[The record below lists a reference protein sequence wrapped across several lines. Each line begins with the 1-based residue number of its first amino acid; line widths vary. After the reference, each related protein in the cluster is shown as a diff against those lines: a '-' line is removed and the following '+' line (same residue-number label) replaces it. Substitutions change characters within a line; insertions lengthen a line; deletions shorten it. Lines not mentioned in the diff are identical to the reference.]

1 VPELRKTE
9 TPQQQFL
16 FGRMLQDSQGTI
28 NMDYKRFKAL
38 KDAIE
43 PNQKQLAPFREEL
56 AEALK
61 AYTGPHYGKQP
72 SDDRPI
78 NMLQLSVESL
88 LQQLSSRAPQALCV
102 THREELKSAAIEME
116 LALNLALKKMKFEQ
130 EHRLWVLSA
139 IFLVG
144 IMEVGLDIVSSPEID
159 GEILPITEV
168 FCEAIMFDDFIFDA
182 TATKWNRRQVSFW
195 GHKYRMSL
203 AEARKEPS
211 FNKEAREQLAA
222 ADKPDSSKD
231 GTSRISKPDGNTQ
244 GDQFTEMCEI
254 WQIFVPEENEVVTFS
269 VDGGDKPLKTVEWHG
284 PKHGPYHMIGF
295 NPVLNNIIPL
305 APVANWIALD
315 DLENKLYSKLGE
327 QASRQKT
334 IGITDLQG
342 VTDGQTIIK
351 TSDGDVIAVGNP
363 NAFKEASFGGVN
375 QQTLGFALNVKSM
388 ADFVMGN
395 LSQQAGLGSSAST
408 LGQEQ
413 LIKQAANVRI
423 SSMQGVLLTATEG
436 ILQDVAFYLHHHP
449 TQEFDL
455 TREIPGTDMKLP
467 IKWPRRDNGFGDE
480 MDVRTGEYEEYMFS
494 IEPYSMVS
502 VSPGQR
508 AEMLR
513 SIWSQDILPAI
524 QLGIQPDV
532 YKYLAK
538 LGKYLDL
545 PELAEIVPMVQE
557 SMSPPERIGGGS
569 SAKAGKPNGQ
579 YTRENV
585 SKGMTPQAEEQ
596 QQAMMLL
603 SGKTE

>member
-1 VPELRKTE
+1 
-9 TPQQQFL
+9 
-16 FGRMLQDSQGTI
+16 
-28 NMDYKRFKAL
+28 MDYKRFKAL
-38 KDAIE
+38 KNAIE
-43 PNQKQLAPFREEL
+43 PSQKQLEPFREEL
-56 AEALK
+56 ADALK
-61 AYTGPHYGKQP
+61 AYTGPHYGKQAT
-72 SDDRPI
+72 DDRPI

-88 LQQLSSRAPQALCV
+88 LQQLSSRAPQALCF
-102 THREELKSAAIEME
+102 TPRPELQSSAIELE

-144 IMEVGLDIVSSPEID
+144 IMEVGLDIIASPEID
-159 GEILPITEV
+159 GEDLPITEV
-168 FCEAIMFDDFIFDA
+168 FCEAIMFDDFVFDT

-203 AEARKEPS
+203 EEAKKDKRFDKEARK
-211 FNKEAREQLAA
+211 QLKAIE
-222 ADKPDSSKD
+222 KPDSKD
-231 GTSRISKPDGNTQ
+231 GMSKISKPNGN
-244 GDQFTEMCEI
+244 DNAEPFTEMCEI
-254 WQIFVPEENEVVTFS
+254 WQIFVPEENEVITFS
-269 VDGGDKPLKTVEWHG
+269 VDGGDKPLKTVQWKG
-284 PKHGPYHMIGF
+284 PKHGPYHMVGF

-315 DLENKLYSKLGE
+315 DLENKLYTKLGE

-395 LSQQAGLGSSAST
+395 LSAQMGLGASANT

-413 LIKQAANVRI
+413 MIKQASNIRI
-423 SSMQGVLLTATEG
+423 ASMQGVLLSATEA
-436 ILQDVAFYLHHHP
+436 ILEDVAFYLHHHP

-455 TREIPGTDMKLP
+455 TREIPGTDIKLP

-480 MDVRTGEYEEYMFS
+480 VDVRIGEYEEYAIS
-494 IEPYSMVS
+494 IEPYSMQEI
-502 VSPGQR
+502 SPGQR
-508 AEMLR
+508 AQLLQA
-513 SIWSQDILPAI
+513 IWRQDILPAI
-524 QLGIQPDV
+524 QLGVQPDV
-532 YKYLAK
+532 YKYLDKLAK
-538 LGKYLDL
+538 YYDL
-545 PELAEIVPMVQE
+545 PELRELVPMIQE
-557 SMSPPERIGGGS
+557 SMDPLERSTGRG
-569 SAKAGKPNGQ
+569 APQPGKPNGQ

-585 SKGMTPQAEEQ
+585 SRGMTPQAADQQREMMAMAGGGGEEQ
-596 QQAMMLL
+596 
-603 SGKTE
+603 GT

>member
-1 VPELRKTE
+1 
-9 TPQQQFL
+9 
-16 FGRMLQDSQGTI
+16 
-28 NMDYKRFKAL
+28 MDYKRFKAL
-38 KDAIE
+38 KNAIE
-43 PNQKQLAPFREEL
+43 PSQKQLEPFREEL
-56 AEALK
+56 ADALK
-61 AYTGPHYGKQP
+61 AYTGPHYGKQAT
-72 SDDRPI
+72 DDRPI

-88 LQQLSSRAPQALCV
+88 LQQLSSRAPQALCF
-102 THREELKSAAIEME
+102 TPRPELQSSAIELE

-144 IMEVGLDIVSSPEID
+144 IMEVGLDIIASPEID
-159 GEILPITEV
+159 GEDLAITEV
-168 FCEAIMFDDFIFDA
+168 FCEAIMFDDFVFDT

-203 AEARKEPS
+203 EEAKKDKRFDKEARK
-211 FNKEAREQLAA
+211 QLKAIE
-222 ADKPDSSKD
+222 KPDSKD
-231 GTSRISKPDGNTQ
+231 GMSKISKPNGN
-244 GDQFTEMCEI
+244 DNAEPFTEMCEI
-254 WQIFVPEENEVVTFS
+254 WQIFVPEENEVITFS
-269 VDGGDKPLKTVEWHG
+269 VDGGDKPLKTVQWKG
-284 PKHGPYHMIGF
+284 PKHGPYHMVGF

-315 DLENKLYSKLGE
+315 DLENKLYTKLGE

-395 LSQQAGLGSSAST
+395 LSAQMGLGASANT

-413 LIKQAANVRI
+413 MIKQASNIRI
-423 SSMQGVLLTATEG
+423 ASMQGVLLSATEA
-436 ILQDVAFYLHHHP
+436 ILEDVAFYLHHHP

-455 TREIPGTDMKLP
+455 TREIPGTDIKLP

-480 MDVRTGEYEEYMFS
+480 VDVRIGEYEEYAIS
-494 IEPYSMVS
+494 IEPYSMQEI
-502 VSPGQR
+502 SPGQR
-508 AEMLR
+508 AQLLQA
-513 SIWSQDILPAI
+513 IWRQDILPAI
-524 QLGIQPDV
+524 QLGVQPDV
-532 YKYLAK
+532 YKYLDKLAK
-538 LGKYLDL
+538 YYDL
-545 PELAEIVPMVQE
+545 PELRELVPMIQE
-557 SMSPPERIGGGS
+557 SMDPLERSTGRG
-569 SAKAGKPNGQ
+569 APQPGKPNGQ

-585 SKGMTPQAEEQ
+585 SRGMTPQAADQQREMMAMAGGGGEEQ
-596 QQAMMLL
+596 
-603 SGKTE
+603 GT

>member
-1 VPELRKTE
+1 
-9 TPQQQFL
+9 
-16 FGRMLQDSQGTI
+16 
-28 NMDYKRFKAL
+28 MDYKRFKAL
-38 KDAIE
+38 KNAIE
-43 PNQKQLAPFREEL
+43 PSQKQLEPFREEL
-56 AEALK
+56 ADALK
-61 AYTGPHYGKQP
+61 AYTGPHYGKQAT
-72 SDDRPI
+72 DDRPI

-88 LQQLSSRAPQALCV
+88 LQQLSSRAPQALCF
-102 THREELKSAAIEME
+102 TPRPELQSSAIELE

-144 IMEVGLDIVSSPEID
+144 IMEVGLDIIASPEID
-159 GEILPITEV
+159 GEDLPITEV
-168 FCEAIMFDDFIFDA
+168 FCEAIMFDDFVFDT

-203 AEARKEPS
+203 EEAKKDKRFDKEARK
-211 FNKEAREQLAA
+211 QLKAIE
-222 ADKPDSSKD
+222 KPDSKD
-231 GTSRISKPDGNTQ
+231 GMSKISKPNGN
-244 GDQFTEMCEI
+244 DNAEPFTEMCEI
-254 WQIFVPEENEVVTFS
+254 WQIFVPEENEVITFS
-269 VDGGDKPLKTVEWHG
+269 VDGGDKPLKTVQWKG
-284 PKHGPYHMIGF
+284 PKHGPYHMVGF

-315 DLENKLYSKLGE
+315 DLENKLYTKLGE

-395 LSQQAGLGSSAST
+395 LSAQMGLGASANT

-413 LIKQAANVRI
+413 MIKQASNIRI
-423 SSMQGVLLTATEG
+423 ASMQGVLLSATEA
-436 ILQDVAFYLHHHP
+436 ILEDVAFYLHHHP

-455 TREIPGTDMKLP
+455 TREIPGTDIKLP

-480 MDVRTGEYEEYMFS
+480 VDVRIGEYEEYAIS
-494 IEPYSMVS
+494 IEPYSMQEI
-502 VSPGQR
+502 SPGQR
-508 AEMLR
+508 AQLLQ
-513 SIWSQDILPAI
+513 SIWRQDILPAI
-524 QLGIQPDV
+524 QLGVQPDV
-532 YKYLAK
+532 YKYLDKLAK
-538 LGKYLDL
+538 YYDL
-545 PELAEIVPMVQE
+545 PELRELVPMIQE
-557 SMSPPERIGGGS
+557 SMDPLERSTGRG
-569 SAKAGKPNGQ
+569 APQPGKPNGQ

-585 SKGMTPQAEEQ
+585 SRGMTPQAADQQREMMAMAGGGGEEQ
-596 QQAMMLL
+596 
-603 SGKTE
+603 GT